1 MINRMIELLGEA
13 LEYEGPGSQIPVLS
27 VADRRNIDELLAWP
41 QRGAYSWG
49 VAEDFLRQTWC
60 FGTDFMCHQGLSP
73 NLRAIV
79 LLRQL
84 AHDLLRQSRTSSWGW
99 WRVAA

>member
-27 VADRRNIDELLAWP
+27 VADRRNIEELL
-41 QRGAYSWG
+41 
-49 VAEDFLRQTWC
+49 AEDFLHQTWC

-84 AHDLLRQSRTSSWGW
+84 AHDLLRQRRTSSWGW